1 MRHEFKYRLNY
12 LDYAVLASRL
22 RAVLPRD
29 AHTGPDGK
37 YRVRSLYFDTPGDR
51 ALREKIDGTDRRE
64 KFRIRRYPGMDAA
77 PQRIMLEKKVKI
89 HGLCRKTAAPLTED
103 ECRRI
108 IAGDVEWMAFGAHPL
123 NTELYSKMRGQA
135 LLPKTIIEYVREPF
149 VCAAGNVRVT
159 FDTEIRTGIR
169 STDFLDDAMPLAP
182 AGEEIVL
189 LEVKYD
195 AYIPGYIE
203 DLLQVGSRRA
213 AACSKYA
220 LGRVYG

>member
-1 MRHEFKYRLNY
+1 
-12 LDYAVLASRL
+12 
-22 RAVLPRD
+22 
-29 AHTGPDGK
+29 
-37 YRVRSLYFDTPGDR
+37 
-51 ALREKIDGTDRRE
+51 
-64 KFRIRRYPGMDAA
+64 MDAA

-108 IAGDVEWMAFGAHPL
+108 IAGDVEWMAFGARPL

-149 VCAAGNVRVT
+149 VCVAGNVRVT

-169 STDFLDDAMPLAP
+169 STDFLDDAVPLAP

-195 AYIPGYIE
+195 AYIPGYII
-203 DLLQVGSRRA
+203 LYLQTAILCAKIKRKIFIYERR
-213 AACSKYA
+213 
-220 LGRVYG
+220 